1 MIGLVLTGGGARA
14 AYQAGVIQGIA
25 DIFKQNH
32 MDCGQAPFQALSGV
46 SAGAINAAFLAGTD
60 ESFETAACRLVG
72 LWENITVSQ
81 VFKTDMGSVSKI
93 GSRWLR
99 DLTLGGLI
107 GSTRSTHLLDTTPL
121 RDFLHRFTDFP
132 RLYQRIE
139 SGKIHGL
146 ALSAT
151 NYRTGTAITF
161 FDGSPNILPWARS
174 ARLGLRQKLTAEHVL
189 ASSAIPGFFPPV
201 QLGHTYYG
209 DGGLRLSTPC
219 SPAIHLGA
227 KRIFAIGI
235 RHFRS
240 EETTERINRDLKME
254 HVSIAHVGE
263 VVLNSIFADSL
274 DADIERMER
283 INQTLELMPPEILVK
298 HPRQLRK
305 IPVMAMRPSKDL
317 GTLASEQFQNLP
329 RFFRYMMRGLGVSER
344 EGWDLMSYLAF
355 MPSYTKTLIRLGR
368 EDAHS
373 REAEII
379 KFFSDAVNAKA

>member
-1 MIGLVLTGGGARA
+1 MGLVLTGGGARA
-14 AYQAGVIQGIA
+14 AYQAGVIQGVS
-25 DIFKQNH
+25 DIFQANRF
-32 MDCGQAPFQALSGV
+32 DCGQAPFQALSGV
-46 SAGAINAAFLAGTD
+46 SAGAINSMFLAGTD

-72 LWENITVSQ
+72 LWENITVNQ
-81 VFKTDMGSVSKI
+81 VFRTDMKTVSRI

-99 DLTLGGLI
+99 DLTFGGLI

-139 SGKIHGL
+139 AGRIQGV

-161 FDGSPNILPWARS
+161 YDGSPKIQPWARS
-174 ARLGLRQKLTAEHVL
+174 ARLGIRQKLTVDHIL

-201 QLGHTYYG
+201 RLGQTFYG

-219 SPAIHLGA
+219 SPVIHMGA
-227 KRIFAIGI
+227 DRVFAVGI

-240 EETTERINRDLKME
+240 EDTTERINRDLSME
-254 HVSIAHVGE
+254 HISIAHVGE

-274 DADIERMER
+274 DSDIERLER
-283 INQTLELMPPEILVK
+283 INQTLDLMPEEIRAK

-305 IPVMAMRPSKDL
+305 IPILAMRPSKDL
-317 GTLASEQFQNLP
+317 GTLASEQFQELP
-329 RFFRYMMRGLGVSER
+329 RFFRYMLRGLGVSER
-344 EGWDLMSYLAF
+344 EGWDLISYLAF

-368 EDAHS
+368 EDAQS
-373 REAEII
+373 REKEIL
-379 KFFSDAVNAKA
+379 KFFTDASSA